1 MVLLPGCGCCQS
13 PPPPID
19 PVCPSLCLWT
29 MDLTSP
35 AGVLR
40 TLGPG
45 GDYAGTPASGSYD
58 CCNIGTQGQNR
69 RAEALFY
76 AGGGYDFG
84 CSVQNECSF
93 AGVSSPTQVWV
104 YDDPP
109 PNPITK
115 VGTSRI
121 EKTAQVFLS
130 AYCSYGCLFIR
141 ASRYEACCGVTS
153 FPSRT
158 VDELDSAVAYY
169 TGTVY
174 DGRRDRLSAI
184 AVSDSGASAYAE
196 SVCVPSD
203 ATQIVIETT
212 SEGVSVTAGDQSA
225 FHEWVEIDSEFSGA
239 GDATEDILDDDL
251 YPDER
256 TPADTT
262 QEKWSFPAVSDY
274 PALTLNKGS
283 ECGLDPTISVDV
295 CGVTVSCDPD
305 TEHIIYDN
313 GYPEGTPFY
322 GLGVS
327 FGEIC
332 GYTEDDTN
340 DSFCYE
346 SGETTYSIAKV
357 VVFITDVSVLAC
369 SEADSVPI
377 LTFRVYLLAF
387 VRASDQPPGE
397 YTTADWRSWLVTA
410 RGCDPTIVSI
420 PVGASAPACQG
431 LGLCW
436 PSPLPDVTVTY
447 APA

>member
-1 MVLLPGCGCCQS
+1 MVLLPGCGCCGAS

-19 PVCPSLCLWT
+19 PACPSLCLWT

-45 GDYAGTPASGSYD
+45 GDYAATTDNSAYD
-58 CCNIGTQGQNR
+58 CCNIGIQGQNH

-76 AGGGYDFG
+76 GGGGYDFE
-84 CSVQNECSF
+84 CSVQNECAS
-93 AGVSSPTQVWV
+93 AGVSSPTKVLV
-104 YDDPP
+104 YYDPP
-109 PNPITK
+109 PNPTTF

-121 EKTAQVFLS
+121 DKTAQVFIS

-141 ASRYEACCGVTS
+141 ASRYEACCGHTKFGGSGSDVQ
-153 FPSRT
+153 PA
-158 VDELDSAVAYY
+158 LAYY

-174 DGRRDRLSAI
+174 DGTRDRLSAI
-184 AVSDSGASAYAE
+184 AVSGSGGSAYAE

-212 SEGVSVTAGDQSA
+212 SDGVSVTAGDQSA
-225 FHEWVEIDSEFSGA
+225 FHEWVEIGSYFSEA
-239 GDATEDILDDDL
+239 GDTAEYVLENEL
-251 YPDER
+251 YPEER
-256 TPADTT
+256 IPADTT
-262 QEKWSFPAVSDY
+262 HEKWSFPAVSDY
-274 PALTLNKGS
+274 PTLTLNKRS
-283 ECGLDPTISVDV
+283 ECGLNPTISVDV

-305 TEHIIYDN
+305 TEHLIYDN
-313 GYPEGTPFY
+313 GYPVGTPFY
-322 GLGVS
+322 GLGVN

-332 GYTEDDTN
+332 DYTEDDTN

-346 SGETTYSIAKV
+346 GGETTYSIAKV
-357 VVFITDVSVLAC
+357 VAFISDVSVLAC
-369 SEADSVPI
+369 SEANSVPI
-377 LTFRVYLLAF
+377 LTFSVYLLAF
-387 VRASDQPPGE
+387 IRAADQPSGE
-397 YTTADWRSWLVTA
+397 YLTADWRSWFVTA
-410 RGCDPTIVSI
+410 RGCDPTIVVT
-420 PVGASAPACQG
+420 PYNTGTPACEG